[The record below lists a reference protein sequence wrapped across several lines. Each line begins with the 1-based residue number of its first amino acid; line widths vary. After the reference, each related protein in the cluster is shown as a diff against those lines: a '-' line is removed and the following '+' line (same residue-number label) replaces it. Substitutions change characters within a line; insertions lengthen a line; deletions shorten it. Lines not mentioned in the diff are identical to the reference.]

1 MEKITNKQKTL
12 KFEKIGDDWWKVYM
26 LENHRLYN
34 QFGGDWETVEGGSI
48 YCADPESIISPES
61 WISNGVEVFGK
72 SSIRH
77 SVIVCNSESGLE
89 LSVKESHIINT
100 NILSS
105 GSISNSNIAN
115 CNIVLSSEESSVSI
129 NNFWCNVRSLGFNIM
144 SGIKGVSLGIKD
156 STLQDDSKLDIN
168 LKNVNDNPMVLFDDV
183 TLCGKTLMET
193 EGLDFSNAKLDYTG
207 YLEIDGEIRNKVI
220 DNEWRTGNKETG
232 SRSL

>member
-48 YCADPESIISPES
+48 YCTDPESIISPES
-61 WISNGVEVFGK
+61 WISNGVGVFGDSK
-72 SSIRH
+72 IRH
-77 SVIVCNSESGLE
+77 SVIVCNSESDLE
-89 LSVKESHIINT
+89 LSIKFSYIINS
-100 NILSS
+100 NILSN
-105 GSISNSNIAN
+105 GSISKSRIAD

-129 NNFWCNVRSLGFNIM
+129 DNFWCNVRSLGFNIM
-144 SGIKGVSLGIKD
+144 SKIKGVSLGIKG
-156 STLQDDSKLDIN
+156 STLQDNSKLDIN

-193 EGLDFSNAKLDYTG
+193 EGVDFSNAKLDYTG
-207 YLEIDGEIRNKVI
+207 YLEIDGEIKNKVI
-220 DNEWRTGNKETG
+220 DNEWWTGNKETG